1 MIQVVADWP
10 GLISYYHEALAVVD
24 VMPELEEEESR
35 PESTSRTR
43 VRRLPERGAYD
54 RVTIDGI
61 LDEALICHVGF
72 VEGGQPY
79 VIPTIH
85 ARDDDQLYLHGSA
98 GSRMLRTIA
107 GGIPICVTVTIQD
120 GLVLARSAF
129 HHSMNYR
136 SVVVLG
142 TAVEVEDHSEQL
154 HAMEKISEHVAPGRW
169 AEVRQPNDREIR
181 QTRILRIGLGEA
193 SAKIRSG
200 GPKDDE
206 EDFAL
211 AVWAGL
217 LPFRLVPQEPV
228 TDERVPD
235 DVGIPEY
242 VVHHRLGVDGR
253 ASSS

>member
-1 MIQVVADWP
+1 MAELGDAE
-10 GLISYYHEALAVVD
+10 GG
-24 VMPELEEEESR
+24 PEPTE
-35 PESTSRTR
+35 RTR

-72 VEGGQPY
+72 VEGGQPF

-85 ARDDDQLYLHGSA
+85 ARDGDQLYLHGSA
-98 GSRMLRTIA
+98 GSRMLRTMA
-107 GGIPICVTVTIQD
+107 GGIPVCVTATIQD

-142 TAVEVEDHSEQL
+142 NAVEVADRSEQL
-154 HAMEKISEHVAPGRW
+154 HAMETISEHLTPGRW
-169 AEVRQPNDREIR
+169 AEVRQPSDREIR
-181 QTRILRIGLGEA
+181 QTRILRLGLGEA
-193 SAKIRSG
+193 SAKIRSE

-211 AVWAGL
+211 AVWAGV
-217 LPFRLVPQEPV
+217 LPLRLVTKEAV

-242 VVHHRLGVDGR
+242 VVHHRLGIGGR
-253 ASSS
+253 ARSS